1 MAKEL
6 YEFVIG
12 ISPSGNSY
20 VEFEI
25 TQKEKKLMKE
35 AMDDCEDFA
44 DCEKL
49 QSLYRRVMAAAR
61 EKLLEDLDL
70 TGDEIDVDELDYW
83 VEFGEEFEE
92 DDA

>member
-1 MAKEL
+1 MAKES
-6 YEFVIG
+6 YEFIIG
-12 ISPSGNSY
+12 IAPSGNSF
-20 VEFEI
+20 VEYEI

-35 AMDDCEDFA
+35 AMEEYEDFA

-49 QSLYRRVMAAAR
+49 QSLYRRVLAAAR
-61 EKLLEDLDL
+61 EKLIEDMALSDDD
-70 TGDEIDVDELDYW
+70 TDVDDLDYW